1 MAIPM
6 RNSDGRKLD
15 HQTLEQFRIRFV
27 QRVQESESPETV
39 IKALGHELCAHFY
52 EWLAVYREGGFDAL
66 RAKSI
71 SGRPRKLTGHPIRR
85 LYTLITSF
93 NSLQLKFEFA
103 LWTRSAV

>member
-1 MAIPM
+1 M

-39 IKALGHELCAHFY
+39 IKALGMSYARIY